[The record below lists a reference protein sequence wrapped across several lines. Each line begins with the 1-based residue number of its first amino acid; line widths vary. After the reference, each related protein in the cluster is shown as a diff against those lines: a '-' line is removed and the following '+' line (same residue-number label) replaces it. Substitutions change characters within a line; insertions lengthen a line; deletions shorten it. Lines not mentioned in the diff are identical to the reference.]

1 MRFAQVFERSS
12 SVRELTWSRRFCT
25 ECSQCYPEAV
35 NSSERGHREVE
46 HTADWGLEVWAPDL
60 PGLIEEAAR
69 GLYDLMGAVVS
80 EESRCHRQLEIG
92 AEDREQLL
100 VSFLEELLF
109 IADSEDLAFDGFLFN
124 VVDTNLL
131 ARLEGGFLVSR
142 DKEVKA
148 VTYHYLEI
156 QETGRGLETRII
168 FDV

>member
-1 MRFAQVFERSS
+1 MNQHSA
-12 SVRELTWSRRFCT
+12 
-25 ECSQCYPEAV
+25 
-35 NSSERGHREVE
+35 GHREVE

-69 GLYDLMGAVVS
+69 GMYELMGAMVS
-80 EESRCHRQLEIG
+80 DDSRCHRQLEIG
-92 AEDREQLL
+92 ADDREQLL
-100 VSFLEELLF
+100 VSFLEELLY
-109 IADSEDLAFDGFLFN
+109 IADHEELAFDGFLLN

-142 DKEVKA
+142 DKEIKA

-156 QETGRGLETRII
+156 EETGRGLETRII